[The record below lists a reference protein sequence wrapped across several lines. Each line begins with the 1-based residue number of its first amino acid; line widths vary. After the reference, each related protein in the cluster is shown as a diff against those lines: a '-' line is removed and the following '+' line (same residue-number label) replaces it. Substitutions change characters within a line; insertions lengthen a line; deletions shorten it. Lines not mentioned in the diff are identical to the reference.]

1 MDVTYSQW
9 HKQGVE
15 YQLYATPTKKY
26 VKLRNILLQRYLQ
39 ELCNY
44 NTSLISHLISVLLHK
59 ESDCSDKI

>member
-1 MDVTYSQW
+1 MDVTCSER

-15 YQLYATPTKKY
+15 YQLYATSTNKY

-44 NTSLISHLISVLLHK
+44 STYLISHLISVLLHR
-59 ESDCSDKI
+59 EPDCSDKT